1 VVPATEVEEWLA
13 TAHAYFQ
20 GPREMLPR
28 VFAYESVVDEEVEGL
43 FRVRLR

>member
-1 VVPATEVEEWLA
+1 
-13 TAHAYFQ
+13 
-20 GPREMLPR
+20 MLPR